1 MRSARD
7 ERGRRRAG
15 EHRGGAARGG
25 GRVSRRGGP
34 RRGRK
39 VGWDA
44 NATEGGETE
53 PRRIAARRYER
64 GGRFASAF
72 FFVEESRMMKEELE
86 LEAEE
91 GEKGK
96 PLMF

>member
-25 GRVSRRGGP
+25 GRVPRRGGA

-53 PRRIAARRYER
+53 PRRVAARRYER

-96 PLMF
+96 PLTI